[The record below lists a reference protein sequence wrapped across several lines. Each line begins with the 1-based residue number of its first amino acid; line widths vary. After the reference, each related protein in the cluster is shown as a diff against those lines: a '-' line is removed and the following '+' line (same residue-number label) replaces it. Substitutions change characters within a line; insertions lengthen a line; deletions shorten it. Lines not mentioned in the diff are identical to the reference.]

1 MEFFVENWLWFL
13 AGAIVII
20 MTLIGYIAEKT
31 DFGRQDIPKREKP
44 KKEKK
49 KTKAT
54 EELTE
59 VLETEVKPEVQMS
72 LATDVVLEDE
82 NPISS
87 ETSEEVDMLFDINES
102 VDVQPS
108 ENVDDA
114 FTEPLYEET
123 NEQSEVLQPIEEFN
137 MNVVDNPEN
146 AYGSYEEPVTEIE
159 EVVED
164 EPSENLNL
172 NDINMLD
179 VELPDLNSIVTETSQ
194 DDDSDDV
201 WKF

>member
-13 AGAIVII
+13 VGAIVII

-31 DFGRQDIPKREKP
+31 DFGRQDIPKHEKS

-49 KTKAT
+49 KSKAT

-59 VLETEVKPEVQMS
+59 VLENETKPEVQMS
-72 LATDVVLEDE
+72 LATDVILDE
-82 NPISS
+82 ENLASS
-87 ETSEEVDMLFDINES
+87 ETSDEVDMLFDVNES
-102 VDVQPS
+102 VDVQPT
-108 ENVDDA
+108 EDLDNA
-114 FTEPLYEET
+114 FTEPLFEDA
-123 NEQSEVLQPIEEFN
+123 NAQSVDMQPIEEFDMN
-137 MNVVDNPEN
+137 MVNNEEN
-146 AYGSYEEPVTEIE
+146 AYVPYEEPTMEIE
-159 EVVED
+159 DVVED
-164 EPSENLNL
+164 EPTEKLNL